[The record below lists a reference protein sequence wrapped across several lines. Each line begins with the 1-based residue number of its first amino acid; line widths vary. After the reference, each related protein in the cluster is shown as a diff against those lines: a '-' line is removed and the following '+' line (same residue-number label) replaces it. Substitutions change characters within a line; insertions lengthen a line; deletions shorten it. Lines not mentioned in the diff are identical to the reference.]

1 MAGKGITAFSKLAKF
16 IPEVRKPARKVSFT
30 EKLFWTGLVMV
41 IYLVMTEIPL
51 YGIAAGGA
59 DPFAMMRVIFASRR
73 GSLMELGIGPIVTA
87 GLILQLLAGSK
98 MIDVDF
104 AKPEDRAVFTGANKV
119 LALIMTL
126 FEASVFVFGGV
137 YGVLPTQTAI
147 IVLLQLF
154 FAGMMVILLDELVQ
168 KGWGLGS
175 GISLFIAAGVAQRIF
190 WDCFAPLPAF
200 DGFFLGAL
208 LALGQAVASGEVF
221 TILVRRGGLPDMT
234 GFISMIVLFVIII
247 YLEGLRVEIPISH
260 ARFRGFRASY
270 PVKFFYV
277 SNIPVILA
285 SALFADLYFF
295 AHIAASKMPG
305 SFLAH
310 LLGSFDARGRPIS
323 GLVYFLT
330 PPRDITLAMQ
340 DPLRVIVYTIVLV
353 VVCVGFSITWVEVGG
368 LSPRHVAKQLIDSG
382 MQIPGFR
389 RAEKPVSDMLN
400 RYIPSLTIIGGL
412 TVGLIAAVADFFN
425 TIGSGI
431 GILLTTGI
439 IWQYYQIIVRERV
452 EEMYPG
458 LAKLL
463 GRA

>member
-1 MAGKGITAFSKLAKF
+1 
-16 IPEVRKPARKVSFT
+16 
-30 EKLFWTGLVMV
+30 MV

-51 YGIAAGGA
+51 YGIALGQA
-59 DPFAMMRVIFASRR
+59 DPFAMMRVIFASRQ

-104 AKPEDRAVFTGANKV
+104 AKPGDRAIFTAANKV
-119 LALIMTL
+119 LALIITL
-126 FEASVFVFGGV
+126 FQASVFVFGGV
-137 YGVLPTQTAI
+137 YGVLTTDIAV

-175 GISLFIAAGVAQRIF
+175 GLSLFIAAGVAQQIF
-190 WDCFAPLPAF
+190 WGCFAPLPAF
-200 DGFFLGAL
+200 DGFFLGVL
-208 LALGQAVASGEVF
+208 LALGQAIASGEAFMV
-221 TILVRRGGLPDMT
+221 LVRQGGLPDMT
-234 GFISMIVLFVIII
+234 GFLSMVVLFFIII

-260 ARFRGFRASY
+260 AKFRGFRASY

-277 SNIPVILA
+277 SVIPVILA
-285 SALFADLYFF
+285 SALFANIYFF
-295 AHIAASKMPG
+295 AHVTVSRMPG
-305 SFLAH
+305 SFIAQI
-310 LLGSFDARGRPIS
+310 LGSFDAQGRPIS
-323 GLVYFLT
+323 GLVYFMT
-330 PPRDITLAMQ
+330 PPRDITLAVQ
-340 DPLRVIVYTIVLV
+340 DPLRVIVYTLILV
-353 VVCVGFSITWVEVGG
+353 SVCVGFSMTWVEVGG
-368 LSPRHVAKQLIDSG
+368 LSPQRVAKRLIDSG

-389 RAEKPVSDMLN
+389 RAERPISDMLN
-400 RYIPSLTIIGGL
+400 KYIPSLTIIGGL

-425 TIGSGI
+425 TIGTGI

-439 IWQYYQIIVRERV
+439 VWQYYQIIVRERV

>member
-1 MAGKGITAFSKLAKF
+1 MAGKGITAFSRLARL
-16 IPEVRKPARKVSFT
+16 IPEVRKPTRKISFT
-30 EKLFWTGLVMV
+30 EKIFWTGLVMV

-51 YGIAAGGA
+51 YGIALGQA
-59 DPFAMMRVIFASRR
+59 DPFAMMRVIFASRQ
-73 GSLMELGIGPIVTA
+73 GTLMELGIGPIVTA

-104 AKPEDRAVFTGANKV
+104 AKPGDRAIFTAANKV
-119 LALIMTL
+119 LALIITL
-126 FEASVFVFGGV
+126 FQASVFVFGGV
-137 YGVLPTQTAI
+137 YGVLTTDIAV

-175 GISLFIAAGVAQRIF
+175 GLSLFIAAGVAQQIF
-190 WDCFAPLPAF
+190 WGCFAPLPAF
-200 DGFFLGAL
+200 DGFFLGVL
-208 LALGQAVASGEVF
+208 LALGQAIASGEAFMV
-221 TILVRRGGLPDMT
+221 LVRQGGLPDMT
-234 GFISMIVLFVIII
+234 GFLSMVVLFFIII

-260 ARFRGFRASY
+260 AKFRGFRASY

-277 SNIPVILA
+277 SVIPVILA
-285 SALFADLYFF
+285 SALFANIYFF
-295 AHIAASKMPG
+295 AHVTVSRMPG
-305 SFLAH
+305 SFIAQI
-310 LLGSFDARGRPIS
+310 LGSFDAQGRPIS
-323 GLVYFLT
+323 GLVYFMT
-330 PPRDITLAMQ
+330 PPRDITLAVQ
-340 DPLRVIVYTIVLV
+340 DPLRVIVYTLILV
-353 VVCVGFSITWVEVGG
+353 SVCVGFSMTWVEVGG
-368 LSPRHVAKQLIDSG
+368 LSPQRVAKRLIDSG

-389 RAEKPVSDMLN
+389 RAERPISDMLN
-400 RYIPSLTIIGGL
+400 KYIPSLTIIGGL

-425 TIGSGI
+425 TIGTGI

-439 IWQYYQIIVRERV
+439 VWQYYQIIVRERV